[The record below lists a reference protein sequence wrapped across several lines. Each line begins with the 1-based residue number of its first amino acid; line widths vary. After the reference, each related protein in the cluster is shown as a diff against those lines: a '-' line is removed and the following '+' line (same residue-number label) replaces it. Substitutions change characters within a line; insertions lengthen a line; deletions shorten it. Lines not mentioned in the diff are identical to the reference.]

1 MSELIKTIAEYPFS
15 SLFLAIVIYELIK
28 IIAKC
33 IK

>member
-1 MSELIKTIAEYPFS
+1 MTELIKTIAEYPFAS
-15 SLFLAIVIYELIK
+15 IFLAIVIYEIIK